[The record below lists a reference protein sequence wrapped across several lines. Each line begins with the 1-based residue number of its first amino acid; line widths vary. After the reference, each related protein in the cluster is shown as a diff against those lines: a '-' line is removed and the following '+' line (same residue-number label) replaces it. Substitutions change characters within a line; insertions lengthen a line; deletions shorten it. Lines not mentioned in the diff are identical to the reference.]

1 MRRFLFATIIG
12 FFSLAASPSFAA
24 PAHDHE
30 QTEAKPVYQCPMHP
44 WIKSD
49 QPRSKC
55 TVCGMDLVAAIRA
68 PAGGGNTTTVTLSP
82 SSITTIGVQ
91 TSPVSRQPL
100 TRTVRVTGRIEDDD
114 TRHRILSA
122 RIPGRVEELHLNYV
136 GAQIEEGAPLA
147 TLYSPEMLT
156 AQRVFLERLRAGSIA
171 FAATDIAAARERLL
185 ELGLTETEIAELE
198 RTQEPS
204 ATVVLRSPATG
215 VVVSKSVYEG
225 QYVQTSD
232 RLFEIADFSR
242 MWFLF
247 DAYEQDV
254 PWLRVGQTVQIT
266 TRAVP
271 GEVIEAPIAFIDPN
285 FNDLT
290 RTTKVRVVLPNP
302 HFNSVGESHTL
313 LHRVLAEARVL
324 VESPAVLAAPR
335 AAILDI
341 GTGPI
346 AYVDLGDGTY
356 EQRKLRLGRRGDTLV
371 EVLEG
376 LNEGEA
382 VVTTAALLIDA
393 QAQLTHTASAG
404 SSGHQHGGVA
414 PTSATPRAEVSMDAL
429 ARLVDVA
436 AEAADALANDDF
448 AAYQKIF
455 PRLESASASLSLPA
469 LELGTSLKAAR
480 RSFEPWSTVVAD
492 LAKPHRAHLSV
503 KVFQCP
509 MTPVLGHGRWVQRN
523 QPLKNPFFGSTMP
536 DCGEEVR

>member
-1 MRRFLFATIIG
+1 MRRLLFFTLFGLLSATVPMA
-12 FFSLAASPSFAA
+12 LAAPE
-24 PAHDHE
+24 HDHGHAG
-30 QTEAKPVYQCPMHP
+30 AKPVYQCPMHP

-49 QPRSKC
+49 QPRAKC
-55 TVCGMDLVAAIRA
+55 TVCGMDLVAAIRTS
-68 PAGGGNTTTVTLSP
+68 AGGGNGSTVTLSP
-82 SSITTIGVQ
+82 SVVTTIGVQ
-91 TSPVSRQPL
+91 TSTVSRQSL

-122 RIPGRVEELHLNYV
+122 RIPGRVEHLHLTYV
-136 GAQIEEGAPLA
+136 GASIEEGAPLA

-156 AQRVFLERLRAGSIA
+156 AQRVFIERLRAGSIA

-185 ELGLTETEIAELE
+185 ELGLNEPEIAELE
-198 RTQEPS
+198 RTQKPS

-215 VVVSKSVYEG
+215 VVVDKFVYEG

-285 FNDLT
+285 FSDTT

-302 HFNSVGESHTL
+302 HFNPAGESHVL

-335 AAILDI
+335 SAILDA
-341 GTGPI
+341 GNGPL
-346 AYVDLGDGTY
+346 AYVDVGDGNY

-371 EVLEG
+371 EILDG
-376 LNEGEA
+376 LTEGEA

-393 QAQLTHTASAG
+393 QAQLTHAATSG
-404 SSGHQHGGVA
+404 GGHQHGA
-414 PTSATPRAEVSMDAL
+414 PAAAPAPQVDVPMETL
-429 ARLVDVA
+429 AALVDVA
-436 AEAADALANDDF
+436 SEASDALASDDF

-455 PRLESASASLSLPA
+455 PRLQSASESLSLPP
-469 LELGTSLKAAR
+469 LELGSSLKAAR
-480 RSFEPWSTVVAD
+480 RSFEPWSTAVAD

-509 MTPVLGHGRWVQRN
+509 MTPVLGQGRWVQRN
-523 QPLKNPFFGSTMP
+523 QPLKNPFFGSAMLE
-536 DCGEEVR
+536 CGEEIP